1 MARKLDGAMD
11 MGLDVYAAI
20 CLGIGVKDVKRG
32 HLIAFGSL
40 ML

>member
-11 MGLDVYAAI
+11 MGLDVNAAR
-20 CLGIGVKDVKRG
+20 CQGIGVKDVKRG
-32 HLIAFGSL
+32 HLIAFGNL